1 MPLSVNVGPGHNF
14 SDGEKVTYTKLN
26 ALGAPSITFTG
37 SIDSNQITDGAV
49 LTSKLE
55 QGIDINSKI
64 SDHNLNLTKLEA
76 GTQGQLLYYD
86 TNGDLVKLS
95 PGSDGQFLKTKG
107 AGANPE
113 WSAQDGTDTIN
124 ISQINTDGAN
134 KYISTDGSGNIQWE
148 TKTTPTSFGGVAVM
162 WDQKATNTSGGAS
175 TALDQVRDLNQFTDP
190 SLILANF
197 DASAGTWDLD
207 AGTYLIEAKAP
218 AGDTGNY
225 LCWVENTTDSTVAI
239 DGSSAHG
246 GSHKNTETQWTFASG
261 IVTITATKTFSLK
274 FRSSSANS
282 SYGLGRLANI
292 TGHPEIYSSVKVMK
306 IS

>member
-76 GTQGQLLYYD
+76 GTQGQILYYD

-107 AGANPE
+107 SGANPE

-162 WDQKATNTSGGAS
+162 WDQKVTNTHGGAS
-175 TALDQVRDLNQFTDP
+175 TGSDQVRDLNQFSDP
-190 SLILANF
+190 SLILSNF

-218 AGDTGNY
+218 AADTGNY
-225 LCWVENTTDSTVAI
+225 LCWIENTTDSTVAI

-246 GSHKNTETQWTFASG
+246 GSSKNTETQWTFASG

-274 FRSSSANS
+274 FRSSSAKGL
-282 SYGLGRLANI
+282 YGLGRLANI
-292 TGHPEIYSSVKVMK
+292 TGHPEIYSSVKVIK
-306 IS
+306 IA

>member
-1 MPLSVNVGPGHNF
+1 MPLSVNVGVGYNF
-14 SDGEKVTYTKLN
+14 SAGEKVTYTKLN
-26 ALGAPSITFTG
+26 RLGAPSITFTG

-55 QGIDINSKI
+55 QGIGINSKI

-86 TNGDLVKLS
+86 TNGDLVKLP

-162 WDQKATNTSGGAS
+162 WDQKITNTPGGAS
-175 TALDQVRDLNQFTDP
+175 TGSDQVRDLNQFTDP

-207 AGTYLIEAKAP
+207 AGTYLIESKAP
-218 AGDTGNY
+218 AADTGNY
-225 LCWVENTTDSTVAI
+225 LSWIENTTDSTVAI
-239 DGSSAHG
+239 NGTSAHSG
-246 GSHKNTETQWTFASG
+246 TSKNTETQWTFASG
-261 IVTITATKTFSLK
+261 IVTIADTKTFALK
-274 FRSSSANS
+274 FRASNGRGT
-282 SYGLGRLANI
+282 YGLGRLANI
-292 TGHPEIYSSVKVMK
+292 TGHPEVYSIVKVTK
-306 IS
+306 IA